1 MKMHK
6 PAKAPIPPG
15 YDMKKNYMKESD
27 SGNKVN
33 ARKSAQAPLTRKNT
47 AK

>member
-6 PAKAPIPPG
+6 PAKAPVPPG

-27 SGNKVN
+27 KGSP
-33 ARKSAQAPLTRKNT
+33 RKSAQAPMTKKRLSK
-47 AK
+47 